1 MAALIDNNGTP
12 NSDAQPNKRRRKKSV
27 VWEHFTVEN
36 IDADCT
42 RAFCKQCKKSFAYI
56 TGSKLA
62 GTSHLKRHIALG
74 ICPVSK
80 LNKEKNQSS
89 PYIPNPKTNGSA
101 DAVDRKRKRRRATS
115 GLTAISFDQES
126 CSHEIAKM
134 IIKHDYPLHIV
145 ENPGFV
151 RFARA
156 LHPQYNS
163 VNINMIEAH
172 VVNIYLREKQN
183 LLSLLAGAP
192 GRISLSLD
200 LWTSDKTVGYAILTG
215 QFVDCD
221 WNLHRRILSVITL
234 PFPDSES
241 AFNHAVAACFTDWC
255 FENKLFTLT
264 LNQSFSSE
272 TIRANLRGLLSIK
285 NSVIVNGQLIIGSC
299 YAHALG
305 STAQDA
311 LWSMRNTLEK
321 VRRIVKYVIT
331 SEVHREKFAE
341 VKQKL
346 QVPSTKSLVLDDQT
360 NWNTTYEMLLA
371 ASELKEVFYF
381 LDISDTQNQI
391 IPSMDEWRE
400 VETLCTYLKLLHDAA
415 SILTA
420 EVNPTSNT
428 FFHEVWKIQ
437 LELMHAARSPDLFT
451 RNLTK
456 PLKDRFD
463 RYWKDCNLVLAV
475 AVVMDPR
482 FKMKLVEFSFSRIYE
497 NEAETWIKLVDEGLH
512 ELYLDYVLES
522 LPPPTF
528 LDEASESII
537 KAEISQ
543 DDCLLSSAD
552 GLSDFDIYI
561 SEIMSSNQM
570 KSELDQYL
578 EESLLPRVQDFDALG
593 LWKLNR
599 LKYPTLSRMA
609 SDVLSIPVSTVAP
622 DSVFDTA
629 ERKMDSFRST
639 LSPTTLE
646 ALVCSK
652 DWLKYESPDTSLD
665 MQTAIVSVER

>member
-12 NSDAQPNKRRRKKSV
+12 NSDAQPNKRRRKKSI
-27 VWEHFTVEN
+27 VWDHFTIEN

-80 LNKEKNQSS
+80 LNQEKNQSS
-89 PYIPNPKTNGSA
+89 LCTPNPKTNGFV
-101 DAVDRKRKRRRATS
+101 DVDRKRKRHRPTP
-115 GLTAISFDQES
+115 GLIDISFDQES

-134 IIKHDYPLHIV
+134 IIKHDYPLHMV

-151 RFARA
+151 SFAQA

-163 VNINMIEAH
+163 VNINTIEDH
-172 VVNIYLREKQN
+172 IVNIYLREKQN
-183 LLSLLAGAP
+183 LLNLLAGVP

-200 LWTSDKTVGYAILTG
+200 LWTSDQTVGYAILTG

-221 WNLHRRILSVITL
+221 WNLHRRVLSVITL
-234 PFPDSES
+234 PFPDSEF
-241 AFNHAVAACFTDWC
+241 AFNHAVAACLTDWC

-299 YAHALG
+299 YARALG
-305 STAQDA
+305 SVAQDA

-321 VRRIVKYVIT
+321 VRRSVKCVIT
-331 SEVHREKFAE
+331 SEAHREKFAE

-371 ASELKEVFYF
+371 ASELKEVFCF
-381 LDISDTQNQI
+381 LDISDAQNQI
-391 IPSMDEWRE
+391 IPSMDEWRQ
-400 VETLCTYLKLLHDAA
+400 VETLCMYLKFLHDAA
-415 SILTA
+415 SILTT
-420 EVNPTSNT
+420 EVYPTSNT

-437 LELMHAARSPDLFT
+437 FELMNAAMSPDLFT

-463 RYWKDCNLVLAV
+463 SYWKDCNLVLAV

-482 FKMKLVEFSFSRIYE
+482 FKMKLVEFSFSRIYGDD
-497 NEAETWIKLVDEGLH
+497 AETWIKLVDEGLH
-512 ELYLDYVLES
+512 ELYLDYVLQS

-528 LDEASESII
+528 LDEAGESVI

-543 DDCLLSSAD
+543 DDGLLSGAD

-593 LWKLNR
+593 WWKLNR

-609 SDVLSIPVSTVAP
+609 SDVLSIPVSTVAS

-629 ERKMDSFRST
+629 DRKMDSFRST
-639 LSPTTLE
+639 LRPTTLE
-646 ALVCSK
+646 ALLCSK
-652 DWLKYESPDTSLD
+652 DWLKYESPDISFD
-665 MQTAIVSVER
+665 MQTAIVSMES